1 MPSGGIVLPITNRG
15 DTDEG
20 LKMYDTDKATAEYDA
35 QQVALQHDLAT
46 RFNTSSKLVAKKV
59 EDSNLIYVEVSP
71 LDVNELFSDLARAKA
86 HRDSY
91 SGVATRQ
98 TNMIES
104 VKEYLLD
111 NYDELGDHA
120 DQIASLLDIELT
132 REVEYTVTMSATVT
146 VTVSPGD
153 DAESIIS
160 DNLYIDSNSGYISVD
175 DYEVDYSN
183 ES

>member
-1 MPSGGIVLPITNRG
+1 
-15 DTDEG
+15 
-20 LKMYDTDKATAEYDA
+20 MYDTDKATAEYDA
-35 QQVALQHDLAT
+35 QQLAVQHDLAS
-46 RFNTSSKLVAKKV
+46 RFDTSSKLVAKKY

-71 LDVNELFSDLARAKA
+71 VDVNDLYSEVARAKA

-91 SGVATRQ
+91 SAVATLQ

-111 NYDELGDHA
+111 NYDELESHA
-120 DQIASLLDIELT
+120 DEIASLLDIELT
-132 REVEYTVTMSATVT
+132 REVEYSVTMTATVT
-146 VTVSPGD
+146 VTVAPGD

-160 DNLYIDSNSGYISVD
+160 DNLYIESNSGSISVD